1 MLWVFTGFGEIVA
14 RDWVGPLLGFGKRPA
29 RDEPARGLGRFSTA
43 GLGLRSSGRGGAQDV
58 PGHAAA
64 KTAAETVAGEVAQAA
79 QLE

>member
-43 GLGLRSSGRGGAQDV
+43 GLGLRSSGRGEPQDV